1 MKITLDMLTDPTK
14 NPIEILDSLGAVSFG
29 EKLTKEEQLV
39 ADAIIIEELKK
50 RCSKTSITID
60 YLNEL
65 IQKTKNQRIKYWTD
79 YLLGYRKEVNNK
91 YLSRA
96 NMKRNCFEIFDYVS
110 LTFVYTNNNIYTVIS
125 RSDETEDKF
134 TFIPLLLSLNQINRL
149 NLLRLNVNNK
159 EILNFANIKTKTI
172 IRIKEEPLY
181 CSKYDDIKL
190 NCINI
195 DAYNDGISQTNTD
208 NNFFK
213 FMSMFS

>member
-1 MKITLDMLTDPTK
+1 MKITLDMLTDPAK

-29 EKLTKEEQLV
+29 EKLTQEQELRV
-39 ADAIIIEELKK
+39 CSIILEDLKK

-65 IQKTKNQRIKYWTD
+65 IEKTKNQRIKYWND

-96 NMKRNCFEIFDYVS
+96 NMKRNCFQIFDYVS
-110 LTFVYTNNNIYTVIS
+110 LTFVYTNNNVYTIIS
-125 RSDETEDKF
+125 RSDKTEDKF
-134 TFIPLLLSLNQINRL
+134 TFIPLLLNLNQINRL

-159 EILNFANIKTKTI
+159 EILDFANIKSPK

-181 CSKYDDIKL
+181 CSKYDDINL

-195 DAYNDGISQTNTD
+195 SAYNDGISEANTD
-208 NNFFK
+208 NKFFE
-213 FMSMFS
+213 FISMFS